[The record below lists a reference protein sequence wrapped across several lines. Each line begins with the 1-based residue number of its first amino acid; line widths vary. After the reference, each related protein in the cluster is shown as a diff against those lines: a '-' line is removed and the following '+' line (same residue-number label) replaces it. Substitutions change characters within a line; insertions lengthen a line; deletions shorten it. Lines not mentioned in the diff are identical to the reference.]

1 MTLKDHKDNF
11 QNSPKSRLI
20 NPAKSEIGIVSK
32 RYIEEINKSNRRAI
46 NVNEWHNAQ
55 EVISWFKGIKNKEK
69 SSSAKFDIADCYP
82 SISKDLSTNAI
93 NFVST
98 ITSIDETVIDTIMHS
113 RKSLLFSNNE
123 IWVKKE
129 IPVLTLLWE
138 ASTEQRY
145 AS

>member
-1 MTLKDHKDNF
+1 M
-11 QNSPKSRLI
+11 
-20 NPAKSEIGIVSK
+20 
-32 RYIEEINKSNRRAI
+32 EEINKNLRRTI
-46 NVNEWHNAQ
+46 NVKQWCNKQ
-55 EVISWFKGIKNKEK
+55 EVISWFKGIKNTKK
-69 SSSAKFDIADCYP
+69 SSFTKFDIVDFYP
-82 SISKDLSTNAI
+82 SISKNLLTNAI
-93 NFVST
+93 KFAIQSQVLT
-98 ITSIDETVIDTIMHS
+98 KKVIDTIMHS